1 MKTVVDALLAWS
13 MLLSTQRRLVS
24 SSFSNKTVS
33 LLLKVRV
40 PSTDIRGAIYVLLTV
55 RPMGIYMI
63 LNGAISQAPDL
74 YTVLSTR
81 LVGSK
86 YL

>member
-1 MKTVVDALLAWS
+1 
-13 MLLSTQRRLVS
+13 LSTQRLPVS
-24 SSFSNKTVS
+24 SSFNNKTESLPLRVS
-33 LLLKVRV
+33 ILN
-40 PSTDIRGAIYVLLTV
+40 TNIIRAIYVLLIV

-81 LVGSK
+81 LVC
-86 YL
+86 

>member
-1 MKTVVDALLAWS
+1 
-13 MLLSTQRRLVS
+13 MLLSTQRLQVS
-24 SSFSNKTVS
+24 SSFNNKTVF
-33 LLLKVRV
+33 LLLKVWV
-40 PSTDIRGAIYVLLTV
+40 TTTDIEEVIYVLLTV

-81 LVGSK
+81 LVG
-86 YL
+86 

>member
-1 MKTVVDALLAWS
+1 M
-13 MLLSTQRRLVS
+13 STRRLPVS
-24 SSFSNKTVS
+24 SSFNNKTVF
-33 LLLKVRV
+33 LLLKVRI
-40 PSTDIRGAIYVLLTV
+40 PNTGIRRAIYMLLTV

-81 LVGSK
+81 LVC
-86 YL
+86 

>member
-1 MKTVVDALLAWS
+1 MKTVVGALLAWS
-13 MLLSTQRRLVS
+13 MLLSTPRRLVS
-24 SSFSNKTVS
+24 SSFNNKTVY

-81 LVGSK
+81 LVG
-86 YL
+86 